1 MTEYYPGSNIGLNY
15 NAEEGTWNFT
25 NQAQDFIDPSS
36 FSTPEPSFPT
46 APTNGE
52 SEEEQEEFNPCPP
65 GYKYDTSLK
74 QCVPDPDYQAPDF
87 LGQPSTADGDP
98 NKDNPQAEFISFDAS
113 TESGR
118 KAMYDHAVKKGY
130 VNEKGELLGPPKALN
145 IGFLTPVAQFG
156 INRQYNRW
164 LKELGQYDAE
174 MKSKGLPTGFVQ
186 AIGMTPK
193 ILPRFYETTSAT
205 QLRGRD
211 VDVSDDATIKAT
223 DVKTTSDLDKQI
235 TETQPDPNVLPIGL
249 PKGNAYVSPQGDTY
263 TSTGDGGFTFTPS
276 ENKPAVEQAT
286 QSGVKYGAG
295 RGRSTDAG
303 TGGTPVNYSGSGG
316 TSNQQAQAQYSS
328 MYKDTDKPEGDAGI

>member
-1 MTEYYPGSNIGLNY
+1 
-15 NAEEGTWNFT
+15 
-25 NQAQDFIDPSS
+25 
-36 FSTPEPSFPT
+36 
-46 APTNGE
+46 
-52 SEEEQEEFNPCPP
+52 
-65 GYKYDTSLK
+65 
-74 QCVPDPDYQAPDF
+74 
-87 LGQPSTADGDP
+87 
-98 NKDNPQAEFISFDAS
+98 
-113 TESGR
+113 
-118 KAMYDHAVKKGY
+118 
-130 VNEKGELLGPPKALN
+130 
-145 IGFLTPVAQFG
+145 
-156 INRQYNRW
+156 
-164 LKELGQYDAE
+164 

-186 AIGMTPK
+186 AIGMAPK

-286 QSGVKYGAG
+286 QSGVRYGAG